1 MTDYT
6 RFLSLTGRQLAESA
20 IRRMGTVVAGAT
32 DIVSF
37 APGYPAPELFPWDE
51 LRDISA
57 GLLSGADSD
66 TLQYGPTRGYGPLL
80 EAVAALSAE
89 RGIRAASDQLL
100 ITSGSQQGI
109 DLIARVMVSPGDV
122 VLVELPTFTG
132 GIAAFRNAQAQLVGV
147 PQDDTGINLDALDE
161 AWVRARSAGKTVK
174 LLYVIPNFQ
183 NPTGRLLALGRRR
196 LLVEWASRRDVLIVE
211 DDPYGSLYFEDVA
224 SADET
229 RPLSAD
235 DPEGRV
241 LYLSSFSKT
250 LAPGFR
256 VGWMVAPPSLIDRFE
271 TAKQSTDLTSGIL
284 DQHVVYEAVKR
295 GVVHALAPK
304 LRALY
309 ARKRDVMEQSLR
321 DRAGDQ
327 LSWTSPKGGFFIWAA
342 LSPGRTDQALLD
354 RALANG
360 LVFVIG
366 SAFFVDGSG
375 HEMIRLSFSAPS
387 IERIDEGVKRLAAA
401 LSELPD
407 RQTAS
412 LAAGPGRATP

>member
-1 MTDYT
+1 MIDYT
-6 RFLSLTGRQLAESA
+6 KFLSSTGRQLAESA

-32 DIVSF
+32 DMVSF

-66 TLQYGPTRGYGPLL
+66 TLQYGPTRGYAPLL
-80 EAVAALSAE
+80 DAVGALSAE
-89 RGIRAASDQLL
+89 RGIRASREQLL

-147 PQDDTGINLDALDE
+147 PQDDSGIDLDALDD
-161 AWVRARSAGKTVK
+161 AWQRARGAGKTVK

-183 NPTGRLLALGRRR
+183 NPTGRLLTLDRRQR
-196 LLVEWASRRDVLIVE
+196 LVEWAGRRDVLIVE

-229 RPLSAD
+229 RPLCAD
-235 DPEGRV
+235 DPERRV
-241 LYLSSFSKT
+241 LYLSTFSKT

-256 VGWMVAPPSLIDRFE
+256 VGWMVAPPSLIERFE

-309 ARKRDVMEQSLR
+309 ARKRDVMEQALR
-321 DRAGDQ
+321 ARVGDQ

-342 LSPGRTDQALLD
+342 LPPGSSDQGLLD
-354 RALANG
+354 RALAHG

-387 IERIDEGVKRLAAA
+387 IERIEEGVKRLASA
-401 LSELPD
+401 LSEQPA
-407 RQTAS
+407 RQAAS
-412 LAAGPGRATP
+412 LATGRGRVTP